1 MEEDK
6 NVNVNVNVDGVSTP
20 NVNEAPKTHSKK
32 TLVLGLVALVLIAV
46 VVLFVNSTNM
56 TKNTADEN
64 IVPVL
69 ETNTETGEAIEE
81 NLVGMYVP
89 YDSAFLEKADKQ
101 AVVLF
106 FRASWCPTC
115 KALHEDIVANIS
127 NIPNKL
133 VILDVDYDSY
143 ADLKEKY
150 GVTVQHTLVQV
161 DKDGNMLQKWSGSSN
176 LGEVVSGVLFQ

>member
-1 MEEDK
+1 MEEEK
-6 NVNVNVNVDGVSTP
+6 NVNVGGVNTP
-20 NVNEAPKTHSKK
+20 NVSEVSKNHSKK
-32 TLVLGLVALVLIAV
+32 SLVLGLLALVLIAV
-46 VVLFVNSTNM
+46 VVFFVNSTNM
-56 TKNTADEN
+56 TNNTINEN

-69 ETNTETGEAIEE
+69 DTNTETGEIVEE

-89 YDSAFLEKADKQ
+89 YDSAFLAKADKQ

-115 KALHEDIVANIS
+115 KALHEDIVANVS

-133 VILDVDYDSY
+133 VILDVDYDAY
-143 ADLKEKY
+143 TDLKEKY